1 MSTLCWW
8 WIYGGYGGVGDNDV
22 GNGVIGVKNA
32 PLRPGVHQLNFTL
45 IAGVGEGAAVFGR
58 LQVFSPSF
66 SSSSVALIKMPLC
79 LEYTIL
85 AAVTPFF
92 CQTWTKNLLFF
103 PPYINPT
110 QLFSLTTPPKLR
122 LFSRRCPVWLVTTGL
137 NTFATT
143 IEIED
148 LSRKTCTTIC
158 FLGREVG
165 ALFLQTD
172 LASSQFRGA

>member
-1 MSTLCWW
+1 M
-8 WIYGGYGGVGDNDV
+8 GGDRVVGDNDD
-22 GNGVIGVKNA
+22 GNKVIGVNYA

-85 AAVTPFF
+85 AAVTPSV
-92 CQTWTKNLLFF
+92 KLGPNLLFF

-110 QLFSLTTPPKLR
+110 QLFSMTTPPKVR
-122 LFSRRCPVWLVTTGL
+122 LFSRRCPV
-137 NTFATT
+137 
-143 IEIED
+143 
-148 LSRKTCTTIC
+148 
-158 FLGREVG
+158 
-165 ALFLQTD
+165 
-172 LASSQFRGA
+172 

>member
-1 MSTLCWW
+1 MLPFLTGLGDSPCLGLSVNIDYAGDGYDCDNDVV
-8 WIYGGYGGVGDNDV
+8 GGYRGVGDND
-22 GNGVIGVKNA
+22 GNNA

-92 CQTWTKNLLFF
+92 CQTLTKKLLFF
-103 PPYINPT
+103 PLHTSI
-110 QLFSLTTPPKLR
+110 L
-122 LFSRRCPVWLVTTGL
+122 L
-137 NTFATT
+137 NFFQRPLY
-143 IEIED
+143 
-148 LSRKTCTTIC
+148 LS
-158 FLGREVG
+158 
-165 ALFLQTD
+165 
-172 LASSQFRGA
+172 

>member
-1 MSTLCWW
+1 MARYRCCQHYAGDGYDGSND
-8 WIYGGYGGVGDNDV
+8 YVGDGVGGYGGVGDRDV
-22 GNGVIGVKNA
+22 GNGVIGVNNA

-85 AAVTPFF
+85 AAVTPFSV
-92 CQTWTKNLLFF
+92 KLGPNLLFF

-110 QLFSLTTPPKLR
+110 QLFPLTTTPPKLR
-122 LFSRRCPVWLVTTGL
+122 LFSRRFPV
-137 NTFATT
+137 
-143 IEIED
+143 
-148 LSRKTCTTIC
+148 
-158 FLGREVG
+158 
-165 ALFLQTD
+165 
-172 LASSQFRGA
+172 